1 MDYAVMQVN
10 KNNLEFTGKTLAI
23 LSKQNL
29 SILDW
34 EAMLD
39 TFAMAIT
46 VALNKFVD
54 LQEATIGRNL
64 QAPGDEQI
72 NTVENACLEIA
83 DNILENCGQKSKLLD
98 QLKIKKQWNIDM
110 WPRQHLKYDVRAFM
124 SFLIE
129 VKLPGNVERKVRAW
143 KKMEIRQKKRY
154 VTMSN
159 LEMNGWIAETN
170 YKKDYR
176 LLSKAVAYKDA

>member
-1 MDYAVMQVN
+1 
-10 KNNLEFTGKTLAI
+10 
-23 LSKQNL
+23 
-29 SILDW
+29 
-34 EAMLD
+34 MLD

-98 QLKIKKQWNIDM
+98 QLKIKKKWNIEM
-110 WPRQHLKYDVRAFM
+110 WPRQYLKYDVMAFM

-143 KKMEIRQKKRY
+143 KKMEIKQKKRY

-170 YKKDYR
+170 YKKNYKLFNKDVAPK
-176 LLSKAVAYKDA
+176 KA

>member
-98 QLKIKKQWNIDM
+98 QLKIKKQWNIEM
-110 WPRQHLKYDVRAFM
+110 WPRQYLKYDVMAFM

-129 VKLPGNVERKVRAW
+129 VKF
-143 KKMEIRQKKRY
+143 
-154 VTMSN
+154 
-159 LEMNGWIAETN
+159 
-170 YKKDYR
+170 
-176 LLSKAVAYKDA
+176 